1 MPFRDLSPDVADVRA
16 ENDSTRL
23 LGNLATPGTSLDI
36 QHRFNRTL
44 FNHFRTLVQWTIK
57 NILPSDNGCHS
68 ELQAVILTSRSKG
81 LSHTQLPVTLPSVRD
96 KVLYQA
102 RNLLQ
107 AITRTI
113 LSGTNV
119 PTRRLPPHR
128 TSRLWKPRATILL
141 LATCMGSIRQENLFG
156 HMFHLTMNHN
166 RGTPHNSH
174 TQPRQSVKGR
184 CPTRSNSRLLSQLR
198 NRQQEL

>member
-1 MPFRDLSPDVADVRA
+1 MQFHYLTFDVAYARA

-23 LGNLATPGTSLDI
+23 LGSLAIPCTSLDI
-36 QHRFNRTL
+36 QHRSHWTL
-44 FNHFRTLVQWTIK
+44 FNHFRTLVPGTIK
-57 NILPSDNGCHS
+57 NILPNDNGCHS
-68 ELQAVILTSRSKG
+68 EVQPGILTNRSKG
-81 LSHTQLPVTLPSVRD
+81 LSHTQLPITLPLVRD
-96 KVLYQA
+96 KVSYPA

-128 TSRLWKPRATILL
+128 TSRLWKLRLTILL
-141 LATCMGSIRQENLFG
+141 LATYMGSIRQETLFV
-156 HMFHLTMNHN
+156 HIFHITMSHN

-184 CPTRSNSRLLSQLR
+184 CPTRSNSRLLSRLR
-198 NRQQEL
+198 NRHREL